1 MRQIASKR
9 PLKAENFAIFAQINN
24 YSQTSNFHCYLRKL
38 LIDRLP
44 IEKLIGMNSIGP
56 VVQRIE

>member
-1 MRQIASKR
+1 MRQI
-9 PLKAENFAIFAQINN
+9 PLKIPLKEENFAIFAQLNN

-38 LIDRLP
+38 LINRLP
-44 IEKLIGMNSIGP
+44 IEKLIGLNSIGP